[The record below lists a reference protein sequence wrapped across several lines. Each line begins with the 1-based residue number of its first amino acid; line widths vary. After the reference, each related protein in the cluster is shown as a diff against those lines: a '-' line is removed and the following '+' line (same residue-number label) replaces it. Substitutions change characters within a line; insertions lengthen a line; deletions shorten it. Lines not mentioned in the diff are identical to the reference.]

1 MPTTDDVPSKSYRRA
16 RGGLVALLL
25 LSLGP
30 PLLYYRAVVPGFD
43 SARLPT
49 GMLPGPF
56 VFLQLL
62 GFFSAF
68 LPPIFFIS
76 LALSLFRPRLST
88 QLFRRCTA
96 VLLLFNV
103 CYLCYALFL
112 IAVVLII
119 RAP

>member
-1 MPTTDDVPSKSYRRA
+1 MSTTDDVPSKSYRRA

-56 VFLQLL
+56 VFLRLL

-68 LPPIFFIS
+68 LSPIFFIA
-76 LALSLFRPRLST
+76 LALSIFRTQIST
-88 QLFRRCTA
+88 MHFRRFSSS
-96 VLLLFNV
+96 LMLF
-103 CYLCYALFL
+103 
-112 IAVVLII
+112 
-119 RAP
+119 